1 MSVILTIMT
10 TVTEAPGSGM
20 QQLNGHGEADDQVH
34 NMDGAW
40 QSKTRKI
47 TDHDMMGPV
56 RQRKI
61 SHRKVIIHDDGE
73 ICNKTYNKV
82 WRSQQS

>member
-1 MSVILTIMT
+1 MSSDEEELSYSGGQVMGGLGDMISEGGES
-10 TVTEAPGSGM
+10 VTSR
-20 QQLNGHGEADDQVH
+20 LNGDWGKARKMADC
-34 NMDGAW
+34 
-40 QSKTRKI
+40 
-47 TDHDMMGPV
+47 DMSGQ

-82 WRSQQS
+82 RTVLEY

>member
-1 MSVILTIMT
+1 MT
-10 TVTEAPGSGM
+10 TVTDTPGSGM
-20 QQLNGHGEADDQVH
+20 QQLNGHGEVDDQVH

-82 WRSQQS
+82 W